1 MEYKAED
8 FISFIENNRR
18 DKVSHNGL
26 ELIAKRF
33 RELECEVNKLS
44 LGAVSGSIKLEVG
57 MEVLIKNNTD
67 DFYKAAGTIKKITK
81 ELSNYDKKR
90 AFELEDEHGI
100 WLIEDFEYCISKP
113 NFEMI

>member
-18 DKVSHNGL
+18 DKISPNGL

-44 LGAVSGSIKLEVG
+44 LGAVSGRSGLLVSFLKWYVKDE
-57 MEVLIKNNTD
+57 MMRKE
-67 DFYKAAGTIKKITK
+67 K
-81 ELSNYDKKR
+81 ELITSIVERYLN
-90 AFELEDEHGI
+90 ENNSH
-100 WLIEDFEYCISKP
+100 
-113 NFEMI
+113 

>member
-8 FISFIENNRR
+8 FISFIENNRL
-18 DKVSHNGL
+18 DKVSPNGL

-44 LGAVSGSIKLEVG
+44 LGDVSGSIELKVG
-57 MEVLIKNNTD
+57 MEVLIKNNKD
-67 DFYKAAGTIKKITK
+67 DFFNAAGKIKKIKK

-90 AFELEDEHGI
+90 AFELEGEHGI
-100 WLIEDFEYCISKP
+100 WLIEDFEYCISNP

>member
-18 DKVSHNGL
+18 DKVSPNGL

-44 LGAVSGSIKLEVG
+44 LGDVSGSCLRTC
-57 MEVLIKNNTD
+57 KNCGSFIFTMDGRECVNCGE
-67 DFYKAAGTIKKITK
+67 K
-81 ELSNYDKKR
+81 SNY
-90 AFELEDEHGI
+90 H
-100 WLIEDFEYCISKP
+100 
-113 NFEMI
+113 